1 MKIEFEFEFKPGDVV
16 WRKNLVTDK
25 AYQVTIT
32 RVTVIYGLEKGKESY
47 CVMYHTGDDGPM
59 CNIPGK
65 VDANNAFATEEA
77 ADACPPYVPSGG
89 QDLEI
94 KED

>member
-1 MKIEFEFEFKPGDVV
+1 MKVEIEIEFKPGSVV
-16 WRKNLVTDK
+16 WRKNLVTNE

-32 RVTVIYGLEKGKESY
+32 RVDVYYFLEEGKESY
-47 CVMYHTGDDGPM
+47 CVMYHAENEGPM

-65 VDANNAFATEEA
+65 VDANNAFATKEE
-77 ADACPPYVPSGG
+77 ADACPRYEPTGAAIS
-89 QDLEI
+89 